1 MAGSC
6 PPRHSMIFSN
16 SNYFT
21 SLEIGSLRFC
31 KDFPRKSFS
40 QVVHGDVFVDA
51 VENAR
56 ANCGMGSIGD

>member
-1 MAGSC
+1 
-6 PPRHSMIFSN
+6 MIFSN